1 MTSFTPGNTPDVTP
15 VVTVREDPRAAEA
28 KRIEEREA
36 LLASIPQRAQARLA
50 YWEDR
55 DNYFKWLNNTPY
67 LSSRPDRG
75 VLTEVV
81 DSATFLAEEPP
92 LLIHKRM
99 EVLVAY
105 VAQLAVAQSA
115 GSDVAVAAVINVA
128 RVAFP
133 QVRESSDEIDRLV
146 DIGVAGMLVMRNVD
160 TTCWYSARRDQFG
173 DGVRKSWEYS
183 FVFRPDNLKWAASHG
198 PINAL
203 TLTELVLGPP
213 RVSEPHN

>member
-1 MTSFTPGNTPDVTP
+1 MSTTPFTPVLTPGLTPD
-15 VVTVREDPRAAEA
+15 VTVREDPRAAAA

-36 LLASIPQRAQARLA
+36 LLASIPQRAQARLD

-55 DNYFKWLNNTPY
+55 DNYSKGINNTPY

-75 VLTEVV
+75 VLKQVV

-92 LLIHKRM
+92 LLIYKRM
-99 EVLVAY
+99 EALVAH

-115 GSDVAVAAVINVA
+115 GSEVSVAAVINVS

-133 QVRESSDEIDRLV
+133 QVLHESGDGELDRLI
-146 DIGVAGMLVMRNVD
+146 DIGVAGMMVMRNVD
-160 TTCWYSARRDQFG
+160 TTCWYESRRDQFG

-183 FVFRPDNLKWAASHG
+183 FVFRPDELKWAGSHG
-198 PINAL
+198 AIDAL
-203 TLTELVLGPP
+203 TLK
-213 RVSEPHN
+213 